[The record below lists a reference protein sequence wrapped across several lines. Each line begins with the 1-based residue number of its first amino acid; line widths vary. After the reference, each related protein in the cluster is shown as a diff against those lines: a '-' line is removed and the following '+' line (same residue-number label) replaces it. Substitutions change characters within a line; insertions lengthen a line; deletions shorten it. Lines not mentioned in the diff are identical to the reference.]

1 MLEGF
6 EGMEGSVSP
15 ETTQASLGIYIF
27 VKLQAGRLFTSGPLC
42 CIAPWM
48 PHLALVR
55 KPVRSKSSMGSGGLS
70 ASLSTSSSSKL
81 AEDLRLR
88 VLLIRLLF
96 QRLRLLHALVT
107 VQGNAA

>member
-15 ETTQASLGIYIF
+15 ETTQASLGI
-27 VKLQAGRLFTSGPLC
+27 LFTSGPLC